1 MFSGIYCIFWKGSFC
16 SARAMVIS
24 IMKKIVIIGA
34 GSYNFSRA
42 ISRDIFTFPA
52 LADSRIVLVDIPE
65 GEKYML
71 AAEKFIRRVI
81 EKGGYP
87 GTVESTFDRRAALKD
102 ADAVLITFRNDTEI
116 ETWARDLTIPEKYG
130 VDVVIGDTRGPSG
143 IFRFLRS
150 APVLKQFANDI
161 LELCP
166 NALVLNYTNPM
177 CMVTSYLLHCG
188 VNVTGLCH
196 SVQGTAAMLANW
208 IGADMKDVTYKCAGV
223 NHQAFYYE
231 FKVNGKD
238 AYPEI
243 FKAAEK
249 PENYKEEAVRI
260 EMMKGLGYFV
270 TESSRHNSEYNAWF
284 RKRQDLIDKYAPDS
298 HAYSI
303 KTITDRNETRDAA
316 MQKALAED
324 KVDLKRGQEFAAYII
339 NAVIGDGEMFEF
351 AGNVRNNGLIS
362 NLPDDVIVE
371 VPIIASKSGLRAI
384 QVGKLPRHI
393 AALNTVT
400 TQGEEQA
407 VEGCIA
413 GDKEMIYHACVN
425 DPLTAAVCSLDEIRS
440 LVDEMFEANK
450 ELLPQFKF

>member
-1 MFSGIYCIFWKGSFC
+1 
-16 SARAMVIS
+16 
-24 IMKKIVIIGA
+24 MKKIVIIGA
-34 GSYNFSRA
+34 GSFNFSRA

-52 LADSRIVLVDIPE
+52 LADSKIVLVDIPA

-71 AAEKFIRRVI
+71 AAEKYIKRVI
-81 EKGGYP
+81 EKGNYP
-87 GTVESTFDRRAALKD
+87 ATVESTFDRRAALKD
-102 ADAVLITFRNDTEI
+102 ADAVLITFRNDVEI
-116 ETWARDLTIPEKYG
+116 PTWERDLSIPKKYG

-150 APVLKQFANDI
+150 APVLKEFAKDI

-166 NALVLNYTNPM
+166 EALVLNYTNPM
-177 CMVTSYLLHCG
+177 CMVTSYMEHCG
-188 VNVTGLCH
+188 VKLTGLCH
-196 SVQGTAAMLANW
+196 SVQGTAAMLAKW

-249 PENYKEEAVRI
+249 PEIYKSEAVRI

-270 TESSRHNSEYNAWF
+270 TESSGHNSEYNAWF
-284 RKRQDLIDKYAPDS
+284 RKRQDLIDKYIPDS
-298 HAYSI
+298 YANSVKI
-303 KTITDRNETRDAA
+303 ITKRNATRDADMA
-316 MQKALAED
+316 KALAED
-324 KVDLKRGQEFAAYII
+324 NVSLSRGQEFAAYII
-339 NAVIGDGEMFEF
+339 NAIMGDGEMFEF
-351 AGNVRNNGLIS
+351 AGNIRNNGLID

-371 VPIIASKSGLRAI
+371 VPIVASKRGLQPI
-384 QVGKLPRHI
+384 KVGKLPRQI

-400 TQGEEQA
+400 AQGEELA

-425 DPLTAAVCSLDEIRS
+425 DPLTAAVCSLEEIRRM
-440 LVDEMFEANK
+440 VDEMFEANK

>member
-1 MFSGIYCIFWKGSFC
+1 
-16 SARAMVIS
+16 
-24 IMKKIVIIGA
+24 MKKIVIIGA
-34 GSYNFSRA
+34 GSFNFSRA

-52 LADSRIVLVDIPE
+52 LADSKIVLVDIPA

-71 AAEKFIRRVI
+71 AAEKYIKRVI
-81 EKGGYP
+81 EKGNYP
-87 GTVESTFDRRAALKD
+87 ATVESTFDRRAALKD
-102 ADAVLITFRNDTEI
+102 ADAVLITFRNDVEI
-116 ETWARDLTIPEKYG
+116 PTWERDLSIPKKYG

-150 APVLKQFANDI
+150 APVLKEFAKDI

-166 NALVLNYTNPM
+166 EALVLNYTNPM
-177 CMVTSYLLHCG
+177 CMITSYMEHCG
-188 VNVTGLCH
+188 VKLTGLCH
-196 SVQGTAAMLANW
+196 SVQGTAAMLAKW

-249 PENYKEEAVRI
+249 PEIYKSEAVRI

-270 TESSRHNSEYNAWF
+270 TESSGHNSEYNAWF
-284 RKRQDLIDKYAPDS
+284 RKRQDLIDKYIPDS
-298 HAYSI
+298 YANSVKI
-303 KTITDRNETRDAA
+303 ITKRNATRDADMA
-316 MQKALAED
+316 KALAED
-324 KVDLKRGQEFAAYII
+324 NVSLSRGQEFAAYII
-339 NAVIGDGEMFEF
+339 NAIMGDGEMFEF
-351 AGNVRNNGLIS
+351 AGNIRNNGLID
-362 NLPDDVIVE
+362 NLPNDVIVE
-371 VPIIASKSGLRAI
+371 VPIVASKRGLQPI
-384 QVGKLPRHI
+384 KVGKLPRQI

-400 TQGEEQA
+400 AQGEELA

-425 DPLTAAVCSLDEIRS
+425 DPLTAAVCSLEEIRRM
-440 LVDEMFEANK
+440 VDEMFEANK

>member
-1 MFSGIYCIFWKGSFC
+1 
-16 SARAMVIS
+16 
-24 IMKKIVIIGA
+24 MKKIVIIGA
-34 GSYNFSRA
+34 GSFNFTRA

-52 LADSRIVLVDIPE
+52 LADSHIVLVDIPA

-71 AAEKFIRRVI
+71 AAEKIIKKTI
-81 EKGGYP
+81 EQGGYP
-87 GTVESTFDRRAALKD
+87 GTVESTFDRRAALKG
-102 ADAVLITFRNDTEI
+102 ADVVLITIRNDTEI
-116 ETWARDLTIPEKYG
+116 PVWERDLSIPKKYG

-150 APVLKQFANDI
+150 APVLKEFAKDI

-166 NALVLNYTNPM
+166 DALVLNYTNPM
-177 CMVTSYLLHCG
+177 CMVTSYLEHCG
-188 VNVTGLCH
+188 VKLTGLCH
-196 SVQGTAAMLANW
+196 SVQGTAAMLAKW

-243 FKAAEK
+243 FKAAEN
-249 PENYKEEAVRI
+249 PEIYKSEAVRI

-270 TESSRHNSEYNAWF
+270 TESSGHNSEYNAWF
-284 RKRQDLIDKYAPDS
+284 RKRQDLIDKYIPDS
-298 HAYSI
+298 YANSVKI
-303 KTITDRNETRDAA
+303 ITKRTETRDAE
-316 MQKALAED
+316 MQNILDQDAISLA
-324 KVDLKRGQEFAAYII
+324 RGQEFAAYII
-339 NAVIGDGEMFEF
+339 NAVMGDGEMFEF
-351 AGNVRNNGLIS
+351 SGNIRNNGLID

-371 VPIIASKSGLRAI
+371 VPIVASKRGLQPI
-384 QVGKLPRHI
+384 KVGKLPRQI

-400 TQGEEQA
+400 AQGEELA

-425 DPLTAAVCSLDEIRS
+425 DPLTAAVCSLAEIRQM
-440 LVDEMFEANK
+440 VDEMFEANRDY
-450 ELLPQFKF
+450 LPQFKF